1 MRTVTHEVVGTG
13 VLIVFGGMVGL
24 LDNLVV
30 ISIVQKE

>member
-1 MRTVTHEVVGTG
+1 MRTVTHEVLGTA